1 MKKIWNSANVHQ
13 EETTED
19 AYFHVQT
26 KANKKIVSEHLT
38 CKVGIHKTNLKKNRK
53 ITSRLKKMLKN
64 LTKQIN
70 KENEKTSQ
78 RQGESLCKTHV

>member
-1 MKKIWNSANVHQ
+1 MHQ

-38 CKVGIHKTNLKKNRK
+38 HKVRIHKTNLKKNRR
-53 ITSRLKKMLKN
+53 ITSRLNKMLKN
-64 LTKQIN
+64 LTKQIY
-70 KENEKTSQ
+70 
-78 RQGESLCKTHV
+78 